1 MSLQSSRIYKM
12 RNCFERLNNWF
23 NFEYS
28 KRKNNN
34 NNSDRYNLFK
44 TYDDTLKIIKFLLK

>member
-28 KRKNNN
+28 KKKNNN

-44 TYDDTLKIIKFLLK
+44 TYDDTLKIINH